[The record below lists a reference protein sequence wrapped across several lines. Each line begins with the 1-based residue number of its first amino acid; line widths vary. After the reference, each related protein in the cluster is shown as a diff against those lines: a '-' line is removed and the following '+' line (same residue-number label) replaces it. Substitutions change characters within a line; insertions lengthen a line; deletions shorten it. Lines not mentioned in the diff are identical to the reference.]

1 MKNLLLSMV
10 ILGFLVLGC
19 RNSPSSSSDGGPVAI
34 SLPET
39 DVDSVQV
46 ILDGNYCYRY
56 MIHRDTYDI
65 HLTLSQGQVRGE
77 MNFDKQ
83 EDQNTSGS
91 IEGYIKEDVMN
102 LKYRHRIDGTP
113 KVRELSFRIR
123 GNLLISAE
131 GEELTEGDSTFFR
144 DPASVRYE
152 GLVYSRIDCP

>member
-1 MKNLLLSMV
+1 
-10 ILGFLVLGC
+10 
-19 RNSPSSSSDGGPVAI
+19 
-34 SLPET
+34 
-39 DVDSVQV
+39 
-46 ILDGNYCYRY
+46 
-56 MIHRDTYDI
+56 
-65 HLTLSQGQVRGE
+65 

-102 LKYRHRIDGTP
+102 LKYRHRIDGIP

>member
-39 DVDSVQV
+39 EVDSVQV

-113 KVRELSFRIR
+113 KVRELSLDRKSTR
-123 GNLLISAE
+123 LNSSHSDRSRMPSSA
-131 GEELTEGDSTFFR
+131 
-144 DPASVRYE
+144 
-152 GLVYSRIDCP
+152 